1 MKVHVNIQIHSYFCH
16 FSSTKM
22 YGWTNSSYMNK
33 ARHETL
39 KHEGYL
45 LYTTRLMN

>member
-1 MKVHVNIQIHSYFCH
+1 MD
-16 FSSTKM
+16 
-22 YGWTNSSYMNK
+22 GWTNSSYMNK

-39 KHEGYL
+39 NYEGYL